1 MKSEQ
6 DCFSL
11 RPTPIL
17 KGKSAKRFYAEI
29 NDKEMSDKQKK
40 FIEEC
45 LSLLHVGKESD
56 I

>member
-1 MKSEQ
+1 MKQKENW
-6 DCFSL
+6 DI

-17 KGKSAKRFYAEI
+17 KGKNAKRFYAEI

-45 LSLLHVGKESD
+45 LSLLHR
-56 I
+56 